1 MNRRLLSLLLIAPT
15 AALAADPAP
24 MTEELPPPPPIV
36 ESGQVIEPE
45 VTIKQDEK
53 GTTYEYRVNGQLTLI
68 RVVPKVGAPY
78 YFVDSDGD
86 GELDTRREGPVNDA
100 VNQWILFRW

>member
-1 MNRRLLSLLLIAPT
+1 MNRRLLTLLFLTST
-15 AALAADPAP
+15 AAMAVQAATP
-24 MTEELPPPPPIV
+24 TEELPPPPPIE

-53 GTTYEYRVNGQLTLI
+53 GTTYEYRVNGQLTLV

-86 GELDTRREGPVNDA
+86 GELDIRREGPVDEA

>member
-24 MTEELPPPPPIV
+24 MTEELPPPPPIE

-86 GELDTRREGPVNDA
+86 GELDVRREGPVNDA

>member
-1 MNRRLLSLLLIAPT
+1 MKRLLLSLLSLVSVNT
-15 AALAADPAP
+15 LAAEPAP
-24 MTEELPPPPPIV
+24 ITEDIPPPPIM

-53 GTTYEYRVNGQLTLI
+53 GTTYEYRVNGRLTLV
-68 RVVPKVGAPY
+68 RVVPKIGAPY
-78 YFVDSDGD
+78 YFVDSNNDGV
-86 GELDTRREGPVNDA
+86 LDMRQQGPVNDS